1 MTHEASDTFSPK
13 LIEAL
18 NTTDEVDIETV
29 SPSGT
34 ARRTTIWIVTDGT
47 QAYVRSE
54 RGTAGRWY
62 RNLVETP
69 TGALHVGSDR
79 VAIHG
84 VQAVDPASIEL
95 VSELFREK
103 YGKRFRGSTQ
113 AMLQPDTLET
123 TLRLDPA

>member
-1 MTHEASDTFSPK
+1 MTHETRDTFSPN

-29 SPSGT
+29 SPSGKS
-34 ARRTTIWIVTDGT
+34 RRTTIWIVTDGAD
-47 QAYVRSE
+47 AYVRSE
-54 RGTAGRWY
+54 RGTAGQWY

-69 TGALHVGSDR
+69 TGALHVGSER
-79 VAIHG
+79 VAIH
-84 VQAVDPASIEL
+84 ATHAADPASVEL

-113 AMLQPDTLET
+113 AMLQPDTLES
-123 TLRLDPA
+123 TLRIDPA